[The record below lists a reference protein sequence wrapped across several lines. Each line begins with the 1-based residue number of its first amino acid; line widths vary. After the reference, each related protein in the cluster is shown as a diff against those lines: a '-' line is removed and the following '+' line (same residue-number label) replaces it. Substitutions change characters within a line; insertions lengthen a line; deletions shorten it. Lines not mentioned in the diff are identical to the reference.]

1 MPCNLYVGCVT
12 RVKRL
17 QHQHKINFNAKF
29 AGGACSMCHAPA
41 QPLFGFVA
49 VRQTGRGKGRKA
61 AWSDSDYD
69 SR

>member
-29 AGGACSMCHAPA
+29 AGGGGHVACATPQHSHYSALL
-41 QPLFGFVA
+41 Q
-49 VRQTGRGKGRKA
+49 
-61 AWSDSDYD
+61 
-69 SR
+69 